1 MKYNIILRNGR
12 YALLEM
18 ETQYVVACGF
28 DETLPEN
35 QQWSQGYYYTHWN
48 DSEIIKQRMLSATL
62 DCYRILTETNY
73 IPRCRL
79 EELATKFKDGLLETD
94 KDFAME
100 YFDSECEMEDYEKEF
115 FGIESETES
124 EDGEF
129 DDSHAWEDDS
139 NRGYKDCPDSE
150 CTGHCMSCYYRPV

>member
-48 DSEIIKQRMLSATL
+48 TSEIVKQRMLSVAL
-62 DCYRILTETNY
+62 ECYRTLTETDY
-73 IPRCRL
+73 IPRYRL
-79 EELATKFKDGLLETD
+79 EELATLFKDGLIED
-94 KDFAME
+94 DEESAIE
-100 YFDSECEMEDYEKEF
+100 YFNEVCEMSESEKDF
-115 FGIESETES
+115 FGIK
-124 EDGEF
+124 
-129 DDSHAWEDDS
+129 
-139 NRGYKDCPDSE
+139 N
-150 CTGHCMSCYYRPV
+150 